1 MTLPPCIIFD
11 IDGTLADCQHRVH
24 HVNGKRKDW
33 KAFMAEL
40 SMDDPIQQ
48 TIMLNGMLAENK
60 AEMPIYLCTGRSEDE
75 RADTEAW
82 LAFNGVK
89 YRQMF
94 MRKSGD
100 FRADHIIK
108 RELLEEIRATGF
120 EPQLIFDDRQ
130 CVVDMWR
137 KEGLFVLQCDPNPS
151 HTDHHGFEFHPDITY
166 PLTLMVG
173 PSGAGKTTFIN
184 SFSAKETWKQSVI
197 SSDTIREQLCGD
209 FKDQSK
215 NEAVFAAFHELATVR
230 LRRGLPVVLDA
241 THLKR
246 QDRLKSAKLV
256 PSTVPVRYLIVDRPL
271 KEKQLSAGWRM
282 SVNVKGKPLVEHHD
296 QVFRSALKDI
306 LNGDDLPNVVVDDRR
321 SL

>member
-33 KAFMAEL
+33 KAFMSEL
-40 SMDDPIQQ
+40 SKDDPIQQ
-48 TIMLNGMLAENK
+48 TIMLNRLLAENK
-60 AEMPIYLCTGRSEDE
+60 AAMPIYLCTGRSEDE
-75 RADTEAW
+75 RGDTEAW
-82 LAFNGVK
+82 LALHGVK

-108 RELLEEIRATGF
+108 RELLDEIRATGF

-151 HTDHHGFEFHPDITY
+151 HTDHHGFKFHESIKW
-166 PLTLMVG
+166 PLTVMVG
-173 PSGAGKTTFIN
+173 PSGAGKSTWIYNNLPCPETF
-184 SFSAKETWKQSVI
+184 I

-215 NEAVFAAFHELATVR
+215 NEAVFAAFHELATTR

-256 PSTVPVRYLIVDRPL
+256 PPTVPVRYIVIDRPL
-271 KEKQLSAGWRM
+271 KDKLATAGWRA
-282 SVNVKGKPLVEHHD
+282 SVNVKGKPLVQHHD

-306 LNGDDLPNVVVDDRR
+306 LKGDDLPNVTVENGMFTSV
-321 SL
+321 